1 MNYETKEAILN
12 SLISDYTLGLRHS
25 NHYFLACAL
34 GQAKTFMIAYP
45 DDKIAKRLYN
55 LVADTVEDLM

>member
-1 MNYETKEAILN
+1 MDYKTKEAILN
-12 SLISDYTLGLRHS
+12 SLIKDFTLGLRQ
-25 NHYFLACAL
+25 NNQYFLACAL
-34 GQAKTFMIAYP
+34 GQAKAFMTAYP

>member
-1 MNYETKEAILN
+1 MNYETKEAVIN
-12 SLISDYTLGLRHS
+12 SLTNDFTLGLRH
-25 NHYFLACAL
+25 NNKYFLACAL
-34 GQAKTFMIAYP
+34 GQAKAFMIAYP